1 MSIPRLHQTGVR
13 RVLHAQSLVLDKGS
27 SNIITINIIIYSCNI
42 II

>member
-1 MSIPRLHQTGVR
+1 MSIPRLHQIGVT

-27 SNIITINIIIYSCNI
+27 SKIITINIIIYSCNI

>member
-27 SNIITINIIIYSCNI
+27 SKIITIDIIIYSCNI